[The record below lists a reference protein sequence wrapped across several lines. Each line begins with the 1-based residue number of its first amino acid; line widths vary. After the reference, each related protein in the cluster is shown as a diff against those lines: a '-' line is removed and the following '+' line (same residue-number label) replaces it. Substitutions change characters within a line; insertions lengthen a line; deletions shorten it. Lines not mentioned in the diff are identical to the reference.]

1 MHVQDNIDNKANNN
15 QRELC
20 IVFLSIMSICTIY
33 FSRNFATIVSP
44 TTGAPP
50 PPPAAASSTSITS
63 TSTTGA
69 LLVRSTP
76 STNASSS
83 RLSHQLDYNSCA
95 NNSILPEYWC
105 LDVNHIP
112 RYVAGT
118 RKEILVDNNN
128 NNTIEIQRWPPKIIQ
143 HYTHEGYD
151 KCLGNKTVV
160 FIGDSRVRYQ
170 YMHLARFLNTK
181 KPLRCQDYEGLP
193 KLSLNWTTDNTTE
206 LNWHDR
212 FIMSDPDC
220 YLIDEKLFH
229 HGWTAWYQ
237 QSTNMLNSN
246 TSSHHSNES
255 ISTAADKVKEQ
266 SSLCDCFR
274 PVPFRPKSTFE
285 NRFIK
290 RSTVYGTTNLIYLQN
305 FENYISMNGQFP
317 PYSSF
322 DSKTMMGKGRCS
334 VGECNDSSRE
344 IAFQGNLNDTLWQI
358 LPRLNTTHAFV
369 NLGWEHLFPFEMQS
383 KFSCVIQEFERHH
396 PDINIYLISHPPHVS
411 ALSNPLVSFDATKL
425 KCDIKV
431 LDRTSMSKN
440 APSNWYWDGLHVLSI
455 LNEEYNHQLVIK
467 YTYSTR

>member
-20 IVFLSIMSICTIY
+20 IVFLSIMSIWTVY
-33 FSRNFATIVSP
+33 LSRNFATVVSP
-44 TTGAPP
+44 STAVPH
-50 PPPAAASSTSITS
+50 AAAITTTS
-63 TSTTGA
+63 TAGA
-69 LLVRSTP
+69 LLVSSAP
-76 STNASSS
+76 SINASSS
-83 RLSHQLDYNSCA
+83 SIRTVLSHPLDCNSCT

-128 NNTIEIQRWPPKIIQ
+128 NNANKTQRWPPKMIQ

-193 KLSLNWTTDNTTE
+193 NLSLNWTADNATE
-206 LNWHDR
+206 PNWHDR
-212 FIMSDPDC
+212 FIMPDPDC
-220 YLIDEKLFH
+220 YLIDEKLF

-246 TSSHHSNES
+246 TSSLHNNES
-255 ISTAADKVKEQ
+255 ISTAADKVEEQ

-274 PVPFRPKSTFE
+274 PVRFRPKSTFE

-322 DSKTMMGKGRCS
+322 DSKRMMGKGRCS
-334 VGECNDSSRE
+334 VGECNDSSRN

-383 KFSCVIQEFERHH
+383 NFSCVIQEFERHH

-440 APSNWYWDGLHVLSI
+440 VPSNWYWDGLHVLSI
-455 LNEEYNHQLVIK
+455 LNEEYNHQLVEKICPIV
-467 YTYSTR
+467 